1 MKRVALFTLIC
12 LLSGCASG
20 VRVLESTGNRSNPDW
35 TVKQTYET
43 GGKTYFVGSAVTE
56 YGSLASCFITS
67 DSKSLSEAGHNL
79 ANHFRDQET
88 SIEGVDTFASKR
100 VISSLR
106 TERPLIEG
114 LTIVD
119 RYSELV
125 RIEYEGQFRLERR
138 CWTLSVAPTGSVN
151 AAIQRL
157 ARKLGSVE
165 SKSTD
170 QEIEK
175 AQSYQLEQV
184 ERSRESK

>member
-1 MKRVALFTLIC
+1 MGAAT
-12 LLSGCASG
+12 
-20 VRVLESTGNRSNPDW
+20 
-35 TVKQTYET
+35 
-43 GGKTYFVGSAVTE
+43 TE

-79 ANHFRDQET
+79 ANHFRDQEA

-138 CWTLSVAPTGSVN
+138 CWTLASAPTGSVN

-157 ARKLGSVE
+157 ARKLGQAEFNSAE
-165 SKSTD
+165 
-170 QEIEK
+170 QELEK
-175 AQSYQLEQV
+175 AQSLQIQQIDGN
-184 ERSRESK
+184 RESE